1 MDALR
6 RKHASTRRRN
16 STTKKGFKV
25 VYISSP
31 IEVKTCPSNFR
42 ALVQE
47 LTGKDSDSDAAATA
61 ATRLVDDANGGVPV
75 ENGVLPP
82 PPPPPLANSFPSYSD
97 SAFGHLDDD
106 VMIAPH
112 MEGSS
117 LRMFGL
123 DLYHQMRFN

>member
-1 MDALR
+1 MDAHR

-31 IEVKTCPSNFR
+31 IEVKTCASNFR

-61 ATRLVDDANGGVPV
+61 ATRLMDNPNGGVPV
-75 ENGVLPP
+75 ENGVL
-82 PPPPPLANSFPSYSD
+82 PPPPLANSFPSYSD

-112 MEGSS
+112 TEGSS
-117 LRMFGL
+117 VRMFGL

>member
-6 RKHASTRRRN
+6 RKHASARRRN

-31 IEVKTCPSNFR
+31 IEVKTCASNFR

-47 LTGKDSDSDAAATA
+47 LTGKDSDSDAAAAA
-61 ATRLVDDANGGVPV
+61 ATRLMDADGVVPV

-82 PPPPPLANSFPSYSD
+82 PPPSANSFPSYSD
-97 SAFGHLDDD
+97 SVSGHLDDD

-112 MEGSS
+112 MEESF
-117 LRMFGL
+117 LRML
-123 DLYHQMRFN
+123 WLRFI